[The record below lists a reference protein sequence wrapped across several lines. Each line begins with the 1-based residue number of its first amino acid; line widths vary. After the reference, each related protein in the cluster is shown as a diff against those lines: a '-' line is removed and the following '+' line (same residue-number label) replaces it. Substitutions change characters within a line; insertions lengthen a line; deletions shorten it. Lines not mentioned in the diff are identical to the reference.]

1 MTRRARAKSPPA
13 VAGPLHPPGAREPRA
28 MTAARQA
35 LMLTEPELSQRER
48 ALSLLMEGTGDFAII
63 RLDPNGLIVHWDEGA
78 QQLVQY
84 SASEVVGRHFSLFY
98 TEEDRRDGLPER
110 ALATSLAHGRH
121 NVEHWFVSKDTAGFW
136 ASNLVMPMNDAE
148 GELIGF
154 AKIVRN
160 ITKRREEDTALTKA
174 KEDAEAAARTAELLS
189 AKVQAANRE
198 LREANDSLQRFTS
211 IVAHDLRA
219 PLRRVETFVQFLV
232 DDYGRTLDAE
242 GRDIMA
248 RLNAGVVRIRL
259 MLTSLLD
266 YSKCSRAA
274 IEGKTAELSR
284 VVDTALMD
292 LDLDPD
298 DVDLSIDLGGVER
311 VAGDAQLLSHVVH
324 NLVGNAVKFG
334 PVGARSIIRIAARSL
349 DPDRVEVSVTDN
361 GIGIEPQFAER
372 VFDMLY
378 RLHNDDEYEGTGIGL
393 SVCRKII
400 RDHGGQIWIDPG
412 SVEGTRVVFT
422 LLADRGEAAGH
433 EPAALGQAA
442 ELEEYALQ

>member
-13 VAGPLHPPGAREPRA
+13 VGRPLHPTGARAPRA

-48 ALSLLMEGTGDFAII
+48 AMRLLMEGAGDFAII

-110 ALATSLAHGRH
+110 ALANSLANGRH

-136 ASNLVMPMNDAE
+136 ASNVVMPMNDAE

-160 ITKRREEDTALTKA
+160 ITKRREEDAALTKA

-311 VAGDAQLLSHVVH
+311 VAGDAQLLSH
-324 NLVGNAVKFG
+324 G
-334 PVGARSIIRIAARSL
+334 SIIWSA
-349 DPDRVEVSVTDN
+349 
-361 GIGIEPQFAER
+361 
-372 VFDMLY
+372 
-378 RLHNDDEYEGTGIGL
+378 
-393 SVCRKII
+393 
-400 RDHGGQIWIDPG
+400 
-412 SVEGTRVVFT
+412 TR
-422 LLADRGEAAGH
+422 
-433 EPAALGQAA
+433 
-442 ELEEYALQ
+442 